1 MTRREDLRKLSEVLE
16 LRAKKLDEIR
26 EFLSIPPEADDKDV
40 IRIMKW
46 WQETAAGES
55 SVPLKLKTQANRLF
69 GKFKSINDA
78 NQQILDRLQASGKR
92 GE

>member
-16 LRAKKLDEIR
+16 RRAKKLDEIR
-26 EFLSIPPEADDKDV
+26 EFLSISPEADDKDV
-40 IRIMKW
+40 IGIMKW

-55 SVPLKLKTQANRLF
+55 SVPLELKTQANRLF
-69 GKFKSINDA
+69 GEFNSINDA
-78 NQQILDRLQASGKR
+78 NQQILDRLQALDKR